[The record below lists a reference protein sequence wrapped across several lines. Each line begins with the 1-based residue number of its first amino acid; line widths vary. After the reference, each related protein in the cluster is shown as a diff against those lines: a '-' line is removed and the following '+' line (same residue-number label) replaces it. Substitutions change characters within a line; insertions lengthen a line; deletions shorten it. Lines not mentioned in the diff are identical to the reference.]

1 MGDYLKN
8 GAKIGTCGQA
18 YYATK
23 KALEAVRHDE
33 EAAAY
38 LNPENGCSFAF
49 PFPEYDGKAVGEIS
63 NFHDGERADYFF
75 KLPKGSGI
83 HGTITHHIHPKGAEG
98 INLFIPCPY
107 SAGSNTSRN
116 FNPEFETFRLTSEK
130 YENGKIRVMVECVY
144 CGEKQLLTDSE
155 IKMAIQNFAMQSE
168 KAISY
173 HNQQVYLHPDCDN
186 SGSFKKAQNLKE
198 VSERLKAYLEPELIE
213 A

>member
-18 YYATK
+18 YYATR

-33 EAAAY
+33 EAAIY
-38 LNPENGCSFAF
+38 LNPANACSFAF

-63 NFHDGERADYFF
+63 NFHDGQRADYFF
-75 KLPKGSGI
+75 KLPKGCGI
-83 HGTITHHIHPKGAEG
+83 HGTITHHIHPRGAEG

-130 YENGKIRVMVECVY
+130 YENGKLRVLVECVY

-168 KAISY
+168 KAMAY

-186 SGSFKKAQNLKE
+186 SGSFKKAQNLKV
-198 VSERLKAYLEPELIE
+198 VSERLKAYLEPETIE